1 MTGNIMELRDV
12 CFAYE
17 DQIALRCITFDIAK
31 GETIVLEGPNGCGKS
46 TLLRLLNGLVF
57 ADEGTYR
64 FEGREI
70 SRQSMKDSAFS
81 KWFHQRVGFVF
92 QNSDVQLFCT
102 NVEEEIAFGPSQM
115 GLPEAEV
122 KRRTDDVITLLGIDS
137 LRERAPYHLSGGE
150 KKKVAIACILSMNP
164 EVLVLD
170 EPLAGLD
177 RPTQEWL
184 IGFLLKLKKAGR
196 TMIIAT
202 HNEELAEKLGDRH
215 IFFNDRHEAEELQ
228 VFYHSHRHCHVVSPG
243 NSEAE
248 LVYEGIE
255 HHSHDEEKEG

>member
-1 MTGNIMELRDV
+1 M
-12 CFAYE
+12 
-17 DQIALRCITFDIAK
+17 
-31 GETIVLEGPNGCGKS
+31 
-46 TLLRLLNGLVF
+46 
-57 ADEGTYR
+57 
-64 FEGREI
+64 
-70 SRQSMKDSAFS
+70 
-81 KWFHQRVGFVF
+81 
-92 QNSDVQLFCT
+92 
-102 NVEEEIAFGPSQM
+102 
-115 GLPEAEV
+115 
-122 KRRTDDVITLLGIDS
+122 
-137 LRERAPYHLSGGE
+137 
-150 KKKVAIACILSMNP
+150 
-164 EVLVLD
+164 LD